1 MPRLPLLITC
11 LIAAVLLSSCA
22 TVISGTREEVKITT
36 SDPQAQVIING
47 ESHGFGSQAPALER
61 DELHVIEVIPTKG
74 DPRRVNV
81 SPRANIWVILNA
93 FLPGGTVASII
104 DWLTGAAFNLEPD
117 SVEFDFSRP
126 DGDQYREQ

>member
-1 MPRLPLLITC
+1 MPLPRICLPC
-11 LIAAVLLSSCA
+11 LIATLMLSSCA
-22 TVISGTREEVKITT
+22 TVISGTREEVNITC
-36 SDPQAQVIING
+36 SDPQAQVIIDG

-117 SVEFDFSRP
+117 AVEFDFSKP
-126 DGDQYREQ
+126 DGDQYKEQ